1 MTENTTAQRAQV
13 LDYLKRNGKITSMEA
28 IELFGCTRLSGRIHD
43 LRTEGYTILTEMT
56 EGKTRS
62 GHQCRYATYYL
73 DREEG

>member
-1 MTENTTAQRAQV
+1 MDNLTTQRKQI
-13 LDYLKRNGKITSMEA
+13 LEHLKKHGKITSMEA

-62 GHQCRYATYYL
+62 GHPCRYATYYL

>member
-43 LRTEGYTILTEMT
+43 LRTEGIP
-56 EGKTRS
+56 S
-62 GHQCRYATYYL
+62 
-73 DREEG
+73 

>member
-1 MTENTTAQRAQV
+1 MDNLTTQRKQI
-13 LDYLKRNGKITSMEA
+13 LEHLKKHGKITSMEA

-43 LRTEGYTILTEMT
+43 LRAEGYTILTEMT

-62 GHQCRYATYYL
+62 GHPCRYATYYL

>member
-1 MTENTTAQRAQV
+1 MTENTTAQRAQA

-43 LRTEGYTILTEMT
+43 LRTEGYSILTEMT

-62 GHQCRYATYYL
+62 GHPCRYATYYL